1 MIKNEII
8 ISKGEYYMG
17 NELLGYI
24 RIDEETAIQYIIKR
38 GLKLTLENSYKYP
51 IQINPTVLYC
61 IIENKI

>member
-1 MIKNEII
+1 
-8 ISKGEYYMG
+8 MG